1 MPITTVYATRGGQD
15 VTTITAALAIMSAR
29 AGNRTLLVDTGG
41 DLPAILGLPDTDR
54 PGLAEYLNP
63 ASRLAIEHVIA
74 PVSDNLE
81 LIHRGTGPV
90 TFDTSTY
97 GLLTGALGHYDT
109 SSSAPP
115 NPAARGPATPTT
127 VYSSPGPVLSPC
139 AAQPLP
145 PGHRH
150 RAHQRTRTSTRHQ
163 RHRSRPRHTGHRH
176 RPVRDNHRPSSRR
189 WTPHHPTPPRTH
201 PCPPPTPHQSSA
213 RMNPVGHHVDGGRQT
228 HHR

>member
-109 SSSAPP
+109 SSSTPP
-115 NPAARGPATPTT
+115 NPPARGPATPTI

-145 PGHRH
+145 PGPPPSCSSTNPDEHSTPKTSKPSSPYRSPPPS
-150 RAHQRTRTSTRHQ
+150 RTRQPSPEQSTLDSSPPDSPENSPVPSAHSSPKQPTHEPGRA
-163 RHRSRPRHTGHRH
+163 PR
-176 RPVRDNHRPSSRR
+176 
-189 WTPHHPTPPRTH
+189 
-201 PCPPPTPHQSSA
+201 
-213 RMNPVGHHVDGGRQT
+213 
-228 HHR
+228 